1 MNGEQT
7 SKAMGALVKMRARMV
22 LPVPPVWMNEP
33 IKSVCEQLDT
43 LVMRFIPH
51 FEGVLLAYS
60 HARFLTQ
67 LGGILGDSA
76 FAEAPIAFD
85 ALVWRP
91 VIGMPL
97 TGSITLSSPSH
108 VSLLLHDTFNAA
120 ISSQHLPAAKYEFV
134 HYDHNETSS
143 RDPSDRSVGYWR
155 HKKTGARLGG
165 DTQTLQFT
173 VISMTVANHMLSLHG
188 SLLKDPYSVAPPRP
202 GSLSF
207 DQALAEIDIPLEAE
221 QPTDQT
227 QDSKPDIAA
236 PRKTRFDSEEASET
250 EETFAS
256 HTGQSVHVEDQAND
270 SDAGPD
276 DYQQDTNSDLSGSES
291 DHTDASERADVT
303 EQVTPVR
310 QDQDLAVKKQ
320 HKEKRAREKHASLA
334 EQEIAAEIADVNHK
348 ASEGKKPKKEK
359 TKKKH
364 SQYHIDEKS
373 KRDKKKR
380 KNDQDSDDVASE
392 KRHKSK
398 KSKKSTSSET

>member
-1 MNGEQT
+1 
-7 SKAMGALVKMRARMV
+7 MGALVKMRARMV

-33 IKSVCEQLDT
+33 RKSVCEQLDT

-91 VIGMPL
+91 VIGMSL

-134 HYDHNETSS
+134 HYDHNQASS

-155 HKKTGARLGG
+155 HKKTGERLGG

-207 DQALAEIDIPLEAE
+207 DQALAEIEIPLEAD
-221 QPTDQT
+221 QSTDLT
-227 QDSKPDIAA
+227 HDAKPDIAA

-256 HTGQSVHVEDQAND
+256 HTDQPIHVEDNAND
-270 SDAGPD
+270 MDASTD
-276 DYQQDTNSDLSGSES
+276 DYQHDTHSDQSGSES
-291 DHTDASERADVT
+291 DHIDESENADVT
-303 EQVTPVR
+303 EQAVPVR
-310 QDQDLAVKKQ
+310 QEQHLAVKKQ
-320 HKEKRAREKHASLA
+320 RKEKKAREKHASLA
-334 EQEIAAEIADVNHK
+334 QQEITGEIAEVKHQ
-348 ASEGKKPKKEK
+348 ALEGKKHKKEK

-364 SQYHIDEKS
+364 GQHHLDEKS

-380 KNDQDSDDVASE
+380 KSDQDFDDVASE

-398 KSKKSTSSET
+398 KSKKSS